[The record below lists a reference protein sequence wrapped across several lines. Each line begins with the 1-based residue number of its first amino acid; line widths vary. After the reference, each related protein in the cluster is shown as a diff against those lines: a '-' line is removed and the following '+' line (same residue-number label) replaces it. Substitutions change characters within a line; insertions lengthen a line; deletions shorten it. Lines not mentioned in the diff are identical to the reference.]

1 VSEAPA
7 KSLKER
13 LAASRQALLWGP
25 ASVMLASIVLDQGSK
40 FWTVAAS
47 SDRPGFLIREVIPGW
62 FNFRDVRNP
71 GAAWGLGG
79 EYTSI
84 LALISLACAL
94 YVMYDFAELT
104 GGSRIRR
111 YLGGLFLGGVI
122 GNFFDRAFRE
132 GGVVDMFEVYL
143 PWPWCI
149 GGKYPYPVF
158 NIADAC
164 ICVAVISVI
173 ALELFSRK
181 KKPDETPPVDGNAS

>member
-1 VSEAPA
+1 VNEAPA

-25 ASVMLASIVLDQGSK
+25 ASVMLISIGLDQASK

-47 SDRPGFLIREVIPGW
+47 GDRNGFRILEVIPGW
-62 FNFRDVRNP
+62 FNLRDVRNP

-79 EYTSI
+79 EYTPV

-94 YVMYDFAELT
+94 YVIYDFAELT
-104 GGSRIRR
+104 AGSRIRR

-143 PWPWCI
+143 PWPWCE
-149 GGKYPYPVF
+149 GGKYHYPVF

-173 ALELFSRK
+173 ALEIFSRK
-181 KKPDETPPVDGNAS
+181 KKPEEAPPADGNAS

>member
-1 VSEAPA
+1 MSETPA
-7 KSLKER
+7 KSFKER

-25 ASVMLASIVLDQGSK
+25 AIVILLSIGLDQATK

-47 SDRPGFLIREVIPGW
+47 GNHPGTLIREVIPGW
-62 FNFRDVRNP
+62 FNLRDVRNP
-71 GAAWGLGG
+71 GAAWGLGSNF
-79 EYTSI
+79 TPA
-84 LALISLACAL
+84 LALVSLACAL
-94 YVMYDFAELT
+94 YVIYAFAELT
-104 GGSRIRR
+104 DGSRIRR
-111 YLGGLFLGGVI
+111 YLGAIFLGGVI

-132 GGVVDMFEVYL
+132 GGVVDMFEVFL
-143 PWPWCI
+143 PWPWCE
-149 GGKYPYPVF
+149 GGKYHYPVF

>member
-1 VSEAPA
+1 MSENPA
-7 KSLKER
+7 KSFKER

-25 ASVMLASIVLDQGSK
+25 ALVMLISIFADQASK
-40 FWTVAAS
+40 FWTVAATN
-47 SDRPGFLIREVIPGW
+47 DTPGTTIREVIPGW
-62 FNFRDVRNP
+62 FNLRDVRNP

-79 EYTSI
+79 DFTPA
-84 LALISLACAL
+84 LACISLACAL
-94 YVMYDFAELT
+94 YVIYDFAELT

-132 GGVVDMFEVYL
+132 GGVVDMFEVFI
-143 PWPWCI
+143 PWPWAE
-149 GGKYPYPVF
+149 GGKYHYPVF

-173 ALELFSRK
+173 ALEVFCRK
-181 KKPDETPPVDGNAS
+181 KKPDEPPAAGHGS